1 MMKKLVTKFGY
12 RKMKYGMIA
21 LTSLST
27 IIFVISLVFAIISYL
42 NFKAYTT
49 ITM

>member
-12 RKMKYGMIA
+12 RKVKYGIIT

-27 IIFVISLVFAIISYL
+27 IIFIVSLILAIINYL
-42 NFKAYTT
+42 NFKEYTT